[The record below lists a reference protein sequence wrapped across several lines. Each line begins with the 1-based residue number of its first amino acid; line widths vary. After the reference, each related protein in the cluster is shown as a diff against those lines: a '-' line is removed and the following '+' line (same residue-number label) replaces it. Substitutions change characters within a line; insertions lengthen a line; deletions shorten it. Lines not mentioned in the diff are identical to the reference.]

1 MSEGPLKAVI
11 VVVCFR
17 PGAASAFE
25 DVILPESLL
34 PLLGI
39 LGVVADTLACE
50 VLNVII
56 IENYHYG
63 VVRGGCRSWH
73 CSNHSRSRRNHMRRD
88 NVNLRDVLSLPI
100 LIARRVDR
108 RRRVSHHVRIIL
120 FRLAFPR
127 TSGRRVAA
135 IQLIRSNR
143 RLAKL
148 CRTLGIPGRSP
159 QRRSFRRLRVDGRII
174 IERSLLREV
183 PWRLIRLS

>member
-17 PGAASAFE
+17 PRAASALIVE
-25 DVILPESLL
+25 ILPESLL

-50 VLNVII
+50 VLNIFV
-56 IENYHYG
+56 IENNHYG

-73 CSNHSRSRRNHMRRD
+73 RSNHSLRRRNHMRRD

-108 RRRVSHHVRIIL
+108 RRRVSHHHRYIL
-120 FRLAFPR
+120 IRLAFLLR
-127 TSGRRVAA
+127 LTSTSG
-135 IQLIRSNR
+135 
-143 RLAKL
+143 
-148 CRTLGIPGRSP
+148 
-159 QRRSFRRLRVDGRII
+159 
-174 IERSLLREV
+174 
-183 PWRLIRLS
+183 